1 MTLRRLLVPSALAA
15 AAVCAA
21 AAFLLPSRSVD
32 ILFTGGLDGNL
43 DGCECF
49 GYPTAGL
56 VKLAAE
62 IRGRDWDRTIL
73 LDAGDA
79 LEAGADGPL
88 AEELAGAFRDL
99 GYDAVNVGDQDF
111 SSGADFLSAAPFASA
126 NLSWDG
132 RPAAGGERLLL
143 RGGLRVAVIP
153 VAGPESFALFPES
166 FRSCLGVEDPAATVS
181 AALERFAAAPE
192 GPADFAA
199 VLYHG
204 SPDGAS
210 RVLAAADRAAVPAA
224 VFLSHE
230 GLVLPEPPGGRLD
243 KLSLIELPRSRRT
256 EALPRSA
263 RVFSPGLGGN
273 RLGSVTVSR
282 PVFSLPGFPRPARIS
297 RASYRVLNYRSD
309 PDDLA
314 VRERVLRYDAA
325 FTAAT
330 GIEKELQVSVGGG
343 GADAAPVE
351 LDYYFSPNCG
361 SCMEFLNGTLPA
373 AASSAG
379 RSVKVR
385 KRNIMQEAEYEAL
398 TVALAARGL
407 GFSGVPVLV
416 GSGGILQGEDE
427 IAGGLADLLAGL
439 PVGAGAPRADSSGA
453 ASPPSLLPVLA
464 AGLLDGVNPC
474 AFSTVVFLISSL
486 ALAGA
491 RGRRLAGIG
500 LAFCAGVF
508 AAYFAVGLGAFAALR
523 SGLIGVGIS
532 RFLRWTL
539 AALLCLGAGAS
550 LLDARRAARG
560 RSADMLLQLPLSA
573 KRRIHDLVRGYRNG
587 PAAAAGAF
595 LLGSAVSV
603 LELGCTGQVYLP
615 TLVYLSRSRGALSDY
630 ALLAAY
636 NLAFIAPLLAV
647 FVLASRGLASRAIG
661 AFFTRR
667 LWTVKAATA
676 ALFLVLAVAMVR

>member
-1 MTLRRLLVPSALAA
+1 VTLRSSFVPRILAA
-15 AAVCAA
+15 AAFCAA
-21 AAFLLPSRSVD
+21 AVASLLPSRSAE
-32 ILFTGGLDGNL
+32 ILFTGALDGNL

-62 IRGRDWDRTIL
+62 VRERDRGRTIL

-111 SSGADFLSAAPFASA
+111 SAGAAFLAALPFASA
-126 NLSWDG
+126 NLAWDG
-132 RPAAGGERLLL
+132 RPAAGGARLLL

-153 VAGPESFALFPES
+153 VAGPESFALFPEE
-166 FRSCLGVEDPAATVS
+166 FRSRLGVEDPAAAVA
-181 AALERFAAAPE
+181 AALARFAAAPD

-204 SPDGAS
+204 TGDEAS
-210 RVLAAADRAAVPAA
+210 RALEAAERAGVSAAAFVA
-224 VFLSHE
+224 HE
-230 GLVLPEPPGGRLD
+230 GLVLPEAPGGRLD
-243 KLSLIELPRSRRT
+243 KLSLIDLPRSRRV
-256 EALPRSA
+256 ERLPRSA

-273 RLGSVTVSR
+273 RLGSITVSR

-297 RASYRVLNYRSD
+297 RASYRVLNYRND

-330 GIEKELQVSVGGG
+330 GIETELQVSMGGGG
-343 GADAAPVE
+343 GAPIE

-361 SCMEFLNGTLPA
+361 SCIDFLNGTLPA
-373 AASSAG
+373 AAAAAG

-385 KRNIMQEAEYEAL
+385 KRNIMREAEYESL
-398 TVALAARGL
+398 TAALAARGL
-407 GFSGVPVLV
+407 GFSGVPVLI
-416 GSGGILQGEDE
+416 GPGGILQGEE
-427 IAGGLADLLAGL
+427 SITGGLADLLAGRS
-439 PVGAGAPRADSSGA
+439 AGTGTPPTDISRAV
-453 ASPPSLLPVLA
+453 SPPSLLPVLA

-474 AFSTVVFLISSL
+474 AFSTVVFLLSSL

-491 RGRRLAGIG
+491 KGRRLAGIG

-523 SGLIGVGIS
+523 SGLLGAGFS
-532 RFLRWTL
+532 RVLRWTF

-615 TLVYLSRSRGALSDY
+615 TLVYLSRSRGAFSDF

-647 FVLASRGLASRAIG
+647 FALASRGLASRAIG
-661 AFFTRR
+661 AFFSRR

-676 ALFLVLAVAMVR
+676 ALFLLLAVAMVR